1 MVSIITK
8 PFEGELAH
16 PFKHDLDN
24 FQKHSVNL
32 MNTVIPCNILVAA
45 YTGSGK
51 SLVAE
56 YAILK
61 AKELGKKSIYCSPIK
76 TLSNQKFYEFT
87 HKYKEITFGIITG
100 DNKHNPMADCLIMT
114 TEILMIM
121 LSKNEIKIDE
131 LTYNIDIEK
140 EVHAI
145 IFDEVHYI
153 NDMERGSVWEKS
165 LMTIPKSI
173 SIIMLSATID
183 KPENFLKWVQTCNEN
198 PSYLLKNEKRIV
210 PLQFSYGL
218 FIPRSFKLAKEM
230 KKYEGNMN
238 FFTNIMDTETKHME
252 EEAINKY
259 LHLSRYFKDNKVNF
273 RWLIGETCKYLN
285 NKKMTPAI
293 FFVFSKKTCF
303 FLAESIAESYND
315 SEEAKKVERD
325 IAYYLSKLEHK
336 DDYIK
341 TPQYYQMVALAK
353 KGIAVHHSG
362 LIPVFKEIIELLF
375 SKNLIKILFATET
388 FAVGL
393 NMPTKT
399 VLFTDIFKHDKDGK
413 RMLYSHEFIQMSGRA
428 GRRGLDTQGYVVLL
442 PQIFTESLDKISFK
456 NLMQGN
462 PQTIKSKFY
471 VDENLILDSV
481 RKNSLDL
488 AKIEDFV
495 KKTLMNSEVDK
506 EKLYLD
512 NKLAEL
518 DKKIN
523 GYVFKNYEIF
533 EEKEA
538 IVRELNDPIQP
549 SNNQR
554 KKLLARLK
562 DIEGSEDFKL
572 EASNYMS
579 FKDVSKNYSKVK
591 DERENLDV
599 FIKYDIEN
607 KLEFLT
613 KYEYFDD
620 KVLTLKGNVA
630 LLFRELDGIM
640 GAELI
645 FSEFVDELNENE
657 YLSLLVLSTEG
668 RDIDSEIPKDTVDI
682 ICFVNEMFPNHVPN
696 REYVNPIRDW
706 YDGKHISD
714 IINQYKIFE
723 GDLIKN
729 INRIINYIEE
739 INEGYIMK
747 NNLSKVEMLNKI
759 KDRLQ
764 REIVSTESL
773 YLRL

>member
-1 MVSIITK
+1 
-8 PFEGELAH
+8 
-16 PFKHDLDN
+16 
-24 FQKHSVNL
+24 
-32 MNTVIPCNILVAA
+32 
-45 YTGSGK
+45 
-51 SLVAE
+51 
-56 YAILK
+56 
-61 AKELGKKSIYCSPIK
+61 
-76 TLSNQKFYEFT
+76 
-87 HKYKEITFGIITG
+87 
-100 DNKHNPMADCLIMT
+100 MT
-114 TEILMIM
+114 TEILRNLLYKKGSSTEHLGITASIS
-121 LSKNEIKIDE
+121 LDNVDA
-131 LTYNIDIEK
+131 
-140 EVHAI
+140 V
-145 IFDEVHYI
+145 IFDECHYMNDKDRGMIWEETMILLPNSI
-153 NDMERGSVWEKS
+153 NMV
-165 LMTIPKSI
+165 
-173 SIIMLSATID
+173 MLSATLD
-183 KPENFLKWVQTCNEN
+183 HPEYVGEWLGQLKKKPVHLIETN
-198 PSYLLKNEKRIV
+198 YRIV
-210 PLQFSYGL
+210 PLSHHVITQDPTGEYNITTL
-218 FIPRSFKLAKEM
+218 MDAKEVYYDKVYTDWLRARKALSSAVDKQKQEIKEG
-230 KKYEGNMN
+230 KKP
-238 FFTNIMDTETKHME
+238 K
-252 EEAINKY
+252 AP
-259 LHLSRYFKDNKVNF
+259 LHLDSFTYQ
-273 RWLIGETCKYLN
+273 LN
-285 NKKMTPAI
+285 QTITMLEQKELLPAI
-293 FFVFSKKTCF
+293 CFVLSRKGC
-303 FLAESIAESYND
+303 EQY
-315 SEEAKKVERD
+315 AKRVEKDLLSSSDTAAVKHIITFHLHRHLPELETIPQYHD
-325 IAYYLSKLEHK
+325 IYTLLCRGIAY
-336 DDYIK
+336 
-341 TPQYYQMVALAK
+341 
-353 KGIAVHHSG
+353 HHSG
-362 LIPVFKEIIELLF
+362 LLPLLKEIVEILF
-375 SKNLIKILFATET
+375 SKGLVKLLFCTET

-495 KKTLMNSEVDK
+495 KKTLMNSELDK

-512 NKLAEL
+512 NKLSDL
-518 DKKIN
+518 DKKIK

-554 KKLLARLK
+554 KKLLGRLK
-562 DIEGSEDFKL
+562 EIEGSEDFKL

-579 FKDVSKNYSKVK
+579 FTDVSKNFIKVK
-591 DERENLDV
+591 NERENLDV
-599 FIKYDIEN
+599 FIKHDIES
-607 KLEFLT
+607 KLRFLT
-613 KYEYFDD
+613 KYEYFDE
-620 KVLTLKGNVA
+620 KVLTLKGNIA
-630 LLFRELDGIM
+630 LLFRELDGVM

-645 FSEFVDELNENE
+645 FSEFVDVLDENQ

>member
-8 PFEGELAH
+8 PFEGELKH

-87 HKYKEITFGIITG
+87 HKYKDISFGIITG

-131 LTYNIDIEK
+131 LTFNVDIEK

-153 NDMERGSVWEKS
+153 NDMERGNVWEKS
-165 LMTIPKSI
+165 LMTIPKNI

-183 KPENFLKWVQTCNEN
+183 KPENFLSWVHTCNSN
-198 PSYLLKNEKRIV
+198 PSYLLKNEKRVV

-218 FIPRSFKLAKEM
+218 FIPKSFKLSKEM
-230 KKYEGNMN
+230 KKYEPNMN
-238 FFTNIMDTETKHME
+238 FFTNIMDTEIKHME

-259 LHLSRYFKDNKVNF
+259 LHLSKYFKDNKVNF
-273 RWLIGETCKYLN
+273 RWLIGETCRYLN

-303 FLAESIAESYND
+303 FLAESIETNFND
-315 SEEAKKVERD
+315 SEESKKVERD

-336 DDYIK
+336 DDYMK

-442 PQIFTESLDKISFK
+442 PQIFTESLDKITFK
-456 NLMQGN
+456 NLMLGG

-495 KKTLMNSEVDK
+495 KKTLMNSELDK

-512 NKLAEL
+512 NKLSDL

-533 EEKEA
+533 EEKEN
-538 IVRELNDPIQP
+538 IIKELNDSIQP

-554 KKLLARLK
+554 KKLIARLK
-562 DIEGSEDFKL
+562 EIEGSDDFKL
-572 EASNYMS
+572 EASNYIS
-579 FKDVSKNYSKVK
+579 FTDISKHFAKTKN
-591 DERENLDV
+591 ERENLDV
-599 FIKYDIEN
+599 FIKNDIES
-607 KLEFLT
+607 KLGFLT
-613 KYEYFDD
+613 KYEYFDE
-620 KVLTLKGNVA
+620 KVLTLKGNIA
-630 LLFRELDGIM
+630 LLFRELDGVI

-645 FSEFVDELNENE
+645 FSEFVDELDENQ
-657 YLSLLVLSTEG
+657 YLSLLILITDG
-668 RDIDSEIPKDTVDI
+668 RDIDSEIPKDTIEI
-682 ICFVNEMFPNHVPN
+682 ISFVSEMFSYHIPN

-739 INEGYIMK
+739 MNEGYIMK

-759 KDRLQ
+759 KNRLQ

>member
-8 PFEGELAH
+8 PFEGELKH
-16 PFKHDLDN
+16 PFKYDLDN

-32 MNTVIPCNILVAA
+32 MNTVSPCNILVTA

-87 HKYKEITFGIITG
+87 HKYKDISFGIITG

-131 LTYNIDIEK
+131 LTFNIDIEK
-140 EVHAI
+140 EVYAI
-145 IFDEVHYI
+145 VFDEVHYI
-153 NDMERGSVWEKS
+153 NDMERGNVWEKS
-165 LMTIPKSI
+165 LMTIPKNI

-183 KPENFLKWVQTCNEN
+183 KPANFLTWVHTCNNN
-198 PSYLLKNEKRIV
+198 PSYLLTNEKRVV

-218 FIPRSFKLAKEM
+218 FIPRSFKLPKEM
-230 KKYEGNMN
+230 KKYEPNMN
-238 FFTNIMDTETKHME
+238 FFTNIMDTDTKHME
-252 EEAINKY
+252 EDAINKY
-259 LHLSRYFKDNKVNF
+259 LHLSKYFKDNKVNF
-273 RWLIGETCKYLN
+273 RWLIGETCRYLST
-285 NKKMTPAI
+285 KGMCPAI

-315 SEEAKKVERD
+315 SNESKQVERD

-336 DDYIK
+336 DDYMK
-341 TPQYYQMVALAK
+341 TPQYYQMVSLAK

-428 GRRGLDTQGYVVLL
+428 GRRGLDTRGYVILL
-442 PQIFTESLDKISFK
+442 PQIFTESLDKISFRS
-456 NLMQGN
+456 LMLGS

-488 AKIEDFV
+488 TKIEDFV
-495 KKTLMNSEVDK
+495 KKTLMNSELDK

-512 NKLAEL
+512 SKISDL
-518 DKKIN
+518 DKRLK

-533 EEKEA
+533 VEKEG
-538 IVRELNDPIQP
+538 IVKELSDFIQP
-549 SNNQR
+549 STNQK

-562 DIEGSEDFKL
+562 EIEESEDFKL
-572 EASNYMS
+572 EASNYNS
-579 FKDVSKNYSKVK
+579 FTDVTKNYSKLK
-591 DERENLDV
+591 DERDNLDV
-599 FIKYDIEN
+599 FIKNDIES
-607 KLEFLT
+607 KLAFLT

-630 LLFRELDGIM
+630 LLFRELDGVI
-640 GAELI
+640 GAEI
-645 FSEFVDELNENE
+645 VFSEYVDELNEKE
-657 YLSLLVLSTEG
+657 YLSLITLLTDG
-668 RDIDSEIPKDTVDI
+668 RDIDSEIPKDSVDI
-682 ICFVNEMFPNHVPN
+682 ICFVNDMFPYHVPN

-747 NNLSKVEMLNKI
+747 NSLSKVEMLNKI